1 MLIQNEIPKED
12 LDYILEP
19 FKEEDNKE
27 EENNKQIISE
37 KIIAI
42 VRDAK
47 GNIIDKREQKMRSL
61 TQYYLA
67 FMSITLVGTYQSSTN
82 PYATLLL
89 TNVLGLPSQ
98 PYSYVCAAILFDTSI
113 QLGSGTQSFSPTLNS
128 LASPIANGSGTGQLI
143 YYRQSVSYTSNSI
156 SQLLTVSNSSGN
168 TITISEIG
176 LIGTIYMQYVNSSN
190 VYTYT
195 TYGPYLL
202 SYDTFSS
209 PISIPNGGSATFQ
222 IVINF
227 SG

>member
-1 MLIQNEIPKED
+1 MLVSNDIPKED
-12 LDYILEP
+12 LEYILEP

-27 EENNKQIISE
+27 EEYNKQTISE
-37 KIIAI
+37 KIIVI
-42 VRDAK
+42 VKDAK
-47 GNIIDKREQKMRSL
+47 GNVIDKREQKMRSL
-61 TQYYLA
+61 TQNYLA
-67 FMSITLVGTYQSSTN
+67 FMSIMLVGTYQSSTN

-89 TNVLGLPSQ
+89 TNILGLPSQ

-128 LASPIANGSGTGQLI
+128 LSAPISNGSGIGKLI
-143 YYRQSVSYTSNSI
+143 YYKQSVSYTSNSI
-156 SQLLTVSNSSGN
+156 SQLLTVSNTSGN

-176 LIGTIYMQYVNSSN
+176 LIGTIYMEYVNSSN
-190 VYTYT
+190 TYTYT

-222 IVINF
+222 IVITF

>member
-1 MLIQNEIPKED
+1 LLVSEQIPKED

-19 FKEEDNKE
+19 FKEEGNKK

-47 GNIIDKREQKMRSL
+47 GNIIDKREQKMKSL

-67 FMSITLVGTYQSSTN
+67 LMSIPIIGTYQLPINNT
-82 PYATLLL
+82 ATSILV
-89 TNVLGLPSQ
+89 NVLGLPSQ
-98 PYSYVCAAILFDTSI
+98 PSSTGYGTIIYFYTSI

-128 LASPIANGSGTGQLI
+128 LSAPISNGSGTGQL
-143 YYRQSVSYTSNSI
+143 YYYSQSILYTSNSI
-156 SQLLTVSNSSGN
+156 SQILTVSNSSGN
-168 TITISEIG
+168 TITVSEIG
-176 LIGTIYMQYVNSSN
+176 LIGSITVNPFGG
-190 VYTYT
+190 T
-195 TYGPYLL
+195 TVTNNFLL

-209 PISIPNGGSATFQ
+209 PIQIPNGGSASFK
-222 IVINF
+222 IVITF